1 MTLLTALTL
10 KKRRAG
16 DDGFATDEEEFD
28 ASRPLNN
35 INTEFIMEKAPEA
48 KKKRHRVQKFTI
60 QDLSPYLKGRW
71 VDLFDAYVV
80 DFFYAQHIRTAGET
94 DTAIVSL
101 WKKKFPEEAEKA
113 GSRPSIQ
120 QVKAVCSSSLKGLLT
135 S

>member
-35 INTEFIMEKAPEA
+35 INTEFITEKAPEA

-60 QDLSPYLKGRW
+60 QDLSPYLKGRC

-113 GSRPSIQ
+113 GSRQRIQ